1 MDTMPHTL
9 PTGPDASGEW
19 WEVTPGEKFTIRTSV
34 KETGGLYTMIE
45 VVGASR
51 NGVPV
56 HTHANEEEHFIVL
69 DGSVHLTNGDQSL
82 ALTAGDSATV
92 KRGTPHAWCNL
103 SDSDVRMLIIFSPG
117 DMEEAFRLI
126 GSMNDGDLAAIAE
139 SAKSGGSTI
148 IGPPPFENIYSVM
161 SPRPSKG

>member
-1 MDTMPHTL
+1 MNILTNTL
-9 PTGPDASGEW
+9 SNSSTGLNEW
-19 WEVTPGEKFTIRTSV
+19 WEVTPGEMFTIRASV
-34 KETGGLYTMIE
+34 KDSGGRYTMIE
-45 VVGASR
+45 VTAESR

-69 DGSVHLTNGDQSL
+69 EGDVHLTNGDQSSTL
-82 ALTAGDSATV
+82 SSGDSATV

-103 SDSDVRMLIIFSPG
+103 LESTVRMLIIFSPG

-126 GSMNDGDLAAIAE
+126 GSMEGGDLAAIAE

-148 IGPPPFENIYSVM
+148 VGPPPFENIYSVM
-161 SPRPSKG
+161 SPRPRP

>member
-1 MDTMPHTL
+1 MNTL
-9 PTGPDASGEW
+9 VNTPSKNSTDLNEW

-45 VVGASR
+45 VTAESR

-69 DGSVHLTNGDQSL
+69 EGNVHLTNGDQSL
-82 ALTAGDSATV
+82 TLSTGDSATV

-103 SDSDVRMLIIFSPG
+103 SDSRVRMLIIFSPG
-117 DMEEAFRLI
+117 HMEEVFRLI
-126 GSMNDGDLAAIAE
+126 GSTDGGDLAAIAE
-139 SAKSGGSTI
+139 SAKRGGSTI
-148 IGPPPFENIYSVM
+148 VAPPPFENIYSVM
-161 SPRPSKG
+161 SPRPRP